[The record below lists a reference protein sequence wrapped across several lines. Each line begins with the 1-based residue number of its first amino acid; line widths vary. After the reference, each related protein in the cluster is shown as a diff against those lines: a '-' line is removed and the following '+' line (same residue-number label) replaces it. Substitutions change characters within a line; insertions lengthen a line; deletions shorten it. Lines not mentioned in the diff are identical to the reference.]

1 MAGLLDLY
9 NSASWRLAFYPPTG
23 NQIGQ
28 RGNENLG
35 IGLNV
40 NNSALVDSFDV
51 TGLDVENP
59 SYSSPGLAPPKA
71 PAYTTRIG
79 SNVIQVQSSQPYSPR
94 FTYQDQLSTVEGQGS
109 ILASRASDFY
119 R

>member
-1 MAGLLDLY
+1 MSGLLDLY

-28 RGNENLG
+28 RGNQNLG

-59 SYSSPGLAPPKA
+59 AYSSPGVTPPKA

-79 SNVIQVQSSQPYSPR
+79 SDVVQVQTSQPYSPR
-94 FTYQDQLSTVEGQGS
+94 FTYQDQLSTAGGQSS
-109 ILASRASDFY
+109 ILVSRASDSFK
-119 R
+119 

>member
-1 MAGLLDLY
+1 MPGLLDLY
-9 NSASWRLAFYPPTG
+9 NSASWRLAFYPPSG

-28 RGNENLG
+28 IGNSNLG

-59 SYSSPGLAPPKA
+59 SYRSPGLTPPKS
-71 PAYTTRIG
+71 PAFTTRIG

-94 FTYQDQLSTVEGQGS
+94 FTYQDQLSTVDGQGS
-109 ILASRASDFY
+109 VLVARASDFY
-119 R
+119 K